1 MFRSLSFRKRFLQ
14 SQTRPA
20 KFRGRCHWTRHC
32 VLWINRYH
40 FFNHCGFCFCF
51 DISWFPARFPAT
63 FNSARE
69 NLLHSLLKLTW
80 ITLEHNQWSQNAW
93 IYSKSLRLLLKHFR
107 IFTRNH
113 QQYWTVTIM
122 NKQDLKLNLN
132 DLNIYM
138 KPILHWIIIYMHFM
152 NSNFTIG
159 NKIETVYTTNMRY
172 I

>member
-1 MFRSLSFRKRFLQ
+1 
-14 SQTRPA
+14 
-20 KFRGRCHWTRHC
+20 
-32 VLWINRYH
+32 
-40 FFNHCGFCFCF
+40 
-51 DISWFPARFPAT
+51 
-63 FNSARE
+63 
-69 NLLHSLLKLTW
+69 
-80 ITLEHNQWSQNAW
+80 
-93 IYSKSLRLLLKHFR
+93 
-107 IFTRNH
+107 
-113 QQYWTVTIM
+113 M